1 MGSKVLREERGVRL
15 KGAMVSRVS
24 FQKTKR
30 SKVQKIVREERGVR
44 FKGVRV
50 SRLILRPRLSIL
62 RSL

>member
-1 MGSKVLREERGVRL
+1 L

-50 SRLILRPRLSIL
+50 SRLILHPRLSIL